1 MWFHPYLPFHPF
13 PLHPFHPFHP
23 YGKPGVLYD
32 PDEHPTNA
40 TVANIKMVRCMTQSY
55 AARHACSR
63 TDVGLFWTGIKIIE
77 ALRDGAQSET
87 QNLHS

>member
-1 MWFHPYLPFHPF
+1 MWTAVQRENSVEYIHMRLGPSTWVWFHPYHPFHPF

-40 TVANIKMVRCMTQSY
+40 TVANIKMVRCMT
-55 AARHACSR
+55 
-63 TDVGLFWTGIKIIE
+63 
-77 ALRDGAQSET
+77 
-87 QNLHS
+87 